1 MSRLTDPTG
10 VRVARRVFHV
20 RVESTTARD
29 DSISF
34 RALGLLTYLLD
45 QKEGWQVRS
54 DQLSKGEG
62 REGRE
67 AIRTALRELA
77 AKGYYRLERRRLRT
91 GKVVMGTSVAEYSV
105 PQWIADHSVFSSQK
119 DPSVPVVEQ
128 EDGTFL
134 VEYPDGTLGSDGFEP
149 DPRNEEP
156 AAPEDET
163 PPAPEA
169 EVAAVEEP
177 QAEPKPRRIRRT
189 SAQKAADDAE
199 KRAEADEKA
208 AAKKALD
215 EAAEKV
221 AKWWWDHAEKHLGKF
236 VGRTN
241 GYLAMRSMVRN
252 ALAKGYTQRQ
262 CADALLRARQ
272 HLPSAQQWQTA
283 LGVVTN
289 HIAPTRT
296 NGAVPYSDSATW
308 GNQGETPHDTS
319 DAHAHDDSD
328 DATFGVVDRMQGV

>member
-10 VRVARRVFHV
+10 VRVARRVYHV

-29 DSISF
+29 TSISF

-67 AIRTALRELA
+67 AVRTALRELA

-91 GKVVMGTSVAEYSV
+91 GKVVMGTSVAEYPV
-105 PQWIADHSVFSSQK
+105 PQWAADHAIFSSQK
-119 DPSVPVVEQ
+119 DPAVPVIEQ

-149 DPRNEEP
+149 DPHDEEPPAPAEEEP
-156 AAPEDET
+156 AAAEE
-163 PPAPEA
+163 PPA
-169 EVAAVEEP
+169 
-177 QAEPKPRRIRRT
+177 AEPKRRT
-189 SAQKAADDAE
+189 RRTPEQKAADDAE
-199 KRAEADEKA
+199 KKA
-208 AAKKALD
+208 AADKKAEEKKAID
-215 EAAEKV
+215 DAAEKV
-221 AKWWWDHAEKHLGKF
+221 SKWWWDHAEKHLGKY

-241 GYLAMRSMVRN
+241 GYLAMRGQVRS
-252 ALAKGYTQRQ
+252 ALAAGYTQRQ
-262 CADALLRARQ
+262 CADALLRARK
-272 HLPSAQQWQTA
+272 HLPSAQQWQDA

-289 HIAPTRT
+289 HIAPTRP

-308 GNQGETPHDTS
+308 GKQGETPQDTP
-319 DAHAHDDSD
+319 DAQAHDDSD
-328 DATFGVVDRMQGV
+328 DATFGVVNRTQGV